1 MVEYIDGI
9 NVQWRVK
16 LHEELV
22 NKARRWEAV
31 IFLLEIGRGLR
42 CRKFQ
47 VENKDAAKTRERL
60 YITSGDMGFLSFLS
74 YKSVDGSEER
84 EKFDYDL
91 DR

>member
-1 MVEYIDGI
+1 M
-9 NVQWRVK
+9 
-16 LHEELV
+16 
-22 NKARRWEAV
+22 
-31 IFLLEIGRGLR
+31 
-42 CRKFQ
+42 
-47 VENKDAAKTRERL
+47 ENKEAAKTWERL